1 MITLQQTADQIALL
15 RAESATE
22 YSWTASGAPGLSSA
36 WNARSAALGSARLRS
51 R

>member
-1 MITLQQTADQIALL
+1 MITPQHTALQITLL

-22 YSWTASGAPGLSSA
+22 YSCTASGAPGLSSA
-36 WNARSAALGSARLRS
+36 WNVRRAALGSARLRS